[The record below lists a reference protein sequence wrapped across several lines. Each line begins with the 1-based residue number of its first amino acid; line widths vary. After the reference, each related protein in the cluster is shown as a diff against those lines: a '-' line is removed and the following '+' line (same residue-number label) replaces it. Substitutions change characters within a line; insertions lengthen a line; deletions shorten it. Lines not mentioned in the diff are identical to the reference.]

1 MILRGRFVAT
11 FSEIDGEIGMKLLH
25 SRWASVC
32 WYFALVIPVFLVG
45 LGVQR
50 FMHPEPSE
58 DLIADHAPLF
68 RNNAFVGF
76 DDKELEAR
84 FGLPLQCDIME
95 DVKDDDFFWW
105 PSIIRDGTP
114 MSIVKPGQTV
124 RILIYADPSDREVL
138 IYVCQLLDSNGVWR
152 VISDVTPPKNIVF

>member
-1 MILRGRFVAT
+1 MKLTKV
-11 FSEIDGEIGMKLLH
+11 IDMRLLH

-32 WYFALVIPVFLVG
+32 RCFALVIFVFLVG
-45 LGVQR
+45 FYVQR
-50 FMHPEPSE
+50 FMNQKSLE
-58 DLIADHAPLF
+58 DLTADHAPLF

-76 DDKELEAR
+76 DDKELEAC
-84 FGLPLQCDIME
+84 FGPPLQCDIME
-95 DVKDDDFFWW
+95 DVKDGDFHWW
-105 PSIIRDGTP
+105 PSIIRDGMP